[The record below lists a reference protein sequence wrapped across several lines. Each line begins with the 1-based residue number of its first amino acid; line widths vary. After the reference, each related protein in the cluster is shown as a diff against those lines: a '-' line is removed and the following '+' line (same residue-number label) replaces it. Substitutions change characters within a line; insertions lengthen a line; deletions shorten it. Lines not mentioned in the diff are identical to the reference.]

1 MAHIAPDKRHEK
13 FQDSNA
19 LIQVSRQLQAAH
31 AADLAAT
38 ARDGASH
45 PMGAPSRHSREVGG
59 VLPSKRH
66 KLQHVTQESAVIG
79 ASEGK
84 HVSRTNMGSIP
95 AVAAHQ
101 QVSDADQHTTMVDKD
116 RDSRQPSVLL
126 KPREIF
132 VHITHWTEA
141 GNFT

>member
-84 HVSRTNMGSIP
+84 HVSRTNMGN
-95 AVAAHQ
+95 
-101 QVSDADQHTTMVDKD
+101 